1 MNDEM
6 TENEKRQLEW
16 MDRHPLQD
24 KDFAIEAE
32 KREEERQ
39 RAQANKFKKPR
50 KNPSAW
56 NFPEPE
62 EEIDLHG
69 YVAEEAA
76 AAVENLMDGMS
87 RAGLSVLRIIHG
99 GGNPEYGNVKHII
112 DKKVATVWRHRVLF
126 YKTEPNNSGSSI
138 MKIGKNDSL
147 PVIPRDRRR
156 K

>member
-1 MNDEM
+1 MDENL

-16 MDRHPLQD
+16 MDRNPLQD
-24 KDFAIEAE
+24 KDRLLEAAHEE
-32 KREEERQ
+32 KE
-39 RAQANKFKKPR
+39 AVQATLRKIKRPR
-50 KNPSAW
+50 KNPAAW

-69 YVAEEAA
+69 YVADEAA
-76 AAVENLMDGMS
+76 AAVENLMEGMK

-99 GGNPEYGNVKHII
+99 GGNPEYGNVKRII
-112 DKKVATVWRHRVLF
+112 DKNVATVWRHKVVF

-138 MKIGKNDSL
+138 LKIGQNSSFN
-147 PVIPRDRRR
+147 VIPRDRRR

>member
-1 MNDEM
+1 MNE
-6 TENEKRQLEW
+6 ELSEIEKMQLAW
-16 MDRHPLQD
+16 MDNHPMHD
-24 KDFAIEAE
+24 KDGVIEAA
-32 KREEERQ
+32 KAEEDKKQ
-39 RAQANKFKKPR
+39 KMVKKFKPR
-50 KNPSAW
+50 KNPAAW

-76 AAVENLMDGMS
+76 AAVENLMEGMKL
-87 RAGLSVLRIIHG
+87 AGLSVLRIIHG

-112 DKKVATVWRHRVLF
+112 DKKVATVWKHKVLF

-138 MKIGKNDSL
+138 LKIGRNDGFN
-147 PVIPRDRRR
+147 VIPRDKRR

>member
-1 MNDEM
+1 MDDEM

-16 MDRHPLQD
+16 MNRHPLED
-24 KDFAIEAE
+24 KDLAREAE
-32 KREEERQ
+32 KLEAEKQ
-39 RAQANKFKKPR
+39 RAHTDKFRKPR
-50 KNPSAW
+50 KNPAAW
-56 NFPEPE
+56 NFPDPE

-76 AAVENLMDGMS
+76 TAVENLMDGMA

-99 GGNPEYGNVKHII
+99 GGNPEYGNVKRII
-112 DKKVATVWRHRVLF
+112 DRKVATVWRHRVLF

-138 MKIGKNDSL
+138 MKIGKNDSFC
-147 PVIPRDRRR
+147 VIPRDRRR

>member
-1 MNDEM
+1 MPEM
-6 TENEKRQLEW
+6 TENERRQLEW
-16 MDRHPLQD
+16 MDHHPLQD
-24 KDFAIEAE
+24 KDFAVEAE
-32 KREEERQ
+32 KREADRQ
-39 RAQANKFKKPR
+39 RAQTTKFKKPR

-76 AAVENLMDGMS
+76 AAVENLMDGME

-112 DKKVATVWRHRVLF
+112 DKKVATVWKHRVVF

-138 MKIGKNDSL
+138 LKMGKAN
-147 PVIPRDRRR
+147 PFNVIPRDRRR